1 MNKIVL
7 LSIIFIELFYV
18 SRISADIGRLML
30 TVEQRNLINA
40 SRNLENPVPIGKVP
54 IIVAP
59 KLAAKRYPKNISVS
73 SIIVSPKGNKIVRV
87 NGKFRENYLKNIKI
101 DSKETTATK
110 AKFIID
116 GKQVHVPVGKTYLTK
131 TQKLT
136 SNHAQE
142 EKINNIKLKLATE
155 KEKKQKYN
163 SENTQKLQ
171 DLIKSLIGGG

>member
-40 SRNLENPVPIGKVP
+40 SRNLDNPVSIGKVP

-59 KLAAKRYPKNISVS
+59 KLAAKRYPNNISVS
-73 SIIVSPKGNKIVRV
+73 SIIVSHKGNKIVRV
-87 NGKFRENYLKNIKI
+87 NGKFRENYLENIKI
-101 DSKETTATK
+101 DSKETTVTR

-116 GKQVHVPVGKTYLTK
+116 GKQVQVPVGKTYLTK
-131 TQKLT
+131 THKLN

-142 EKINNIKLKLATE
+142 KQVNNIRLKLATE
-155 KEKKQKYN
+155 KEKKQKH
-163 SENTQKLQ
+163 SKT
-171 DLIKSLIGGG
+171 STTH